1 MVDMGWV
8 GSGSGDHIEKLV
20 QSILKKRRKKKKK
33 KDQKTEYIAIQDN
46 KLNL

>member
-20 QSILKKRRKKKKK
+20 QSILKKRRKKKKEGP
-33 KDQKTEYIAIQDN
+33 KDRVHCYSR
-46 KLNL
+46 